1 MSDYA
6 LRATVESGRGVGRAR
21 LQSVGFLST
30 RLSDLALVLIAALLV
45 VSPMLESAGFSAFSY
60 VDEAAAI
67 VLVASGIL
75 ARGARSSIADRV
87 GVTCLIIVLCLGLM
101 GNVLYNIQSSGFAV
115 AVDAFT
121 CLKMFAVFFAAKRLL
136 AGRGALFDML
146 AFLGKLFVVAALV
159 FLAVHLSGFMTLGG
173 DRALLGIPSYKF
185 FYGHPTELA
194 AYLVG
199 FSALFLLKRHDAS
212 WVVFCAILLVATQ
225 RSKAIA
231 MGAALLAFVVYNQG
245 SRAKKRPPLTV
256 IVLIAVAVILLG
268 MDQINFYYGDATS
281 ARTLI
286 TRRGFE
292 IAGDLFP
299 FGSGFATYGTYM
311 SGEYYSPLY
320 YQYGLSTVWGL
331 MPGHVAFVSDCFW
344 PAAVAQF
351 GYIGFAALLVMIV
364 SMFVSFNVD
373 SKVKGIGFAAR
384 ACIPLYLLIL
394 STSDASFFNFFGPF
408 YALILGVIANCPQ
421 ERETSTCTASVVSN
435 APKRG

>member
-1 MSDYA
+1 MSGYTP
-6 LRATVESGRGVGRAR
+6 RATLKSGRGGGRAR
-21 LQSVGFLST
+21 LQSEGLLSA

-45 VSPMLESAGFSAFSY
+45 VAPMLESAGFSAFSY

-75 ARGARSSIADRV
+75 ARTARSSIADRV
-87 GVTCLIIVLCLGLM
+87 GVTCLSFVLCLGLM
-101 GNVLYNIQSSGFAV
+101 GNVLYGIQCNGFAV

-136 AGRGALFDML
+136 AGRGALLDML
-146 AFLGKLFVVAALV
+146 VFLGKLFVVAALV
-159 FLAVHLSGFMTLGG
+159 FLVVHLSGFMTLGG
-173 DRALLGIPSYKF
+173 DRELLDIPSYKF

-199 FSALFLLKRHDAS
+199 FSALFLLKKRDAY
-212 WVVFCAILLVATQ
+212 WVVFCVILLVATQ

-231 MGAALLAFVVYNQG
+231 MGAALLAFVIYNQS

-256 IVLIAVAVILLG
+256 IALIAVAMVFLG

-286 TRRGFE
+286 TQRGFE

-311 SGEYYSPLY
+311 SGVYYSPLY

-331 MPGHVAFVSDCFW
+331 MPGHTAFVSDCFW
-344 PAAVAQF
+344 PAVVAQF
-351 GYIGFAALLVMIV
+351 GYIGFAALIAMIV
-364 SMFVSFNVD
+364 SMFVSFNVG
-373 SKVKGIGFAAR
+373 SKVRGIGFAAR

-394 STSDASFFNFFGPF
+394 STSDASFFNFYGPF

-421 ERETSTCTASVVSN
+421 ERDVNLHGKPGEQCT
-435 APKRG
+435 